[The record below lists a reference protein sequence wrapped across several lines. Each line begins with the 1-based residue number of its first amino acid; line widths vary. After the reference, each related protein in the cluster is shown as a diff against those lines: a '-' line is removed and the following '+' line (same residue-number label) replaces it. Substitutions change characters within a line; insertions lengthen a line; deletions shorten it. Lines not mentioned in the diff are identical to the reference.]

1 MPTSPQLINLIRQ
14 QAWSPV
20 SPAVGALVDALLV
33 RYGNAA
39 QAILFYGSC
48 LRSGDDREG
57 LVDLYLLVDSYRS
70 AYDKRIPA
78 FLNKLLPPNVFYL
91 EAAFEGRTVRAK
103 YAIISL
109 ADFLRG
115 TSMRWFH
122 SYLWGRFAQPTAIV
136 YARNDKLIEQVQ
148 AALAQ
153 AVVTFVTRV
162 LPAIED
168 TFVARELWRE
178 GFSLTYWAELRAEGA
193 NQPVSLFDS
202 APVHYEFLTRAAM
215 AEVRFAVRVVATAEP
230 VHYQTRIPT
239 RVRRLSRLA
248 WGVRSVQGKVLS
260 VLRLIKGLA
269 TFRGGPDYI
278 LWKIERHSGVRAEL
292 TPRMRRY
299 PLLAALALSWR
310 LYRSGGFH

>member
-1 MPTSPQLINLIRQ
+1 LIRQ
-14 QAWSPV
+14 QSWSPV
-20 SPAVGALVDALLV
+20 SPGVGSLVDELLF
-33 RYGNAA
+33 RYGDAV

-70 AYDKRIPA
+70 AYDKRITA

-91 EAAFEGRTVRAK
+91 EAAFEDQAVRAK

-115 TSMRWFH
+115 TSTRWFH

-136 YARNDKLIEQVQ
+136 YARNDKLTEQVQ

-153 AVVTFVTRV
+153 AVLTFVTRV
-162 LPAIED
+162 LPAIAD

-178 GFSLTYWAELRAEGA
+178 GLSLTYGAEIRAEGA
-193 NQPVSLFDS
+193 DQPVSLFDS
-202 APVHYEFLTRAAM
+202 APRHYEHLTRAAM
-215 AEVRFAVRVVATAEP
+215 AQVRFAVRVVTRAEP

-239 RVRRLSRLA
+239 LVRRLSRLA
-248 WGVRSVQGKVLS
+248 WRVRSLQGKVLS
-260 VLRLIKGLA
+260 VLRLMKGLA
-269 TFRGGPDYI
+269 TFQGGPDYI
-278 LWKIERHSGVRAEL
+278 LWKIERHSGVSAEL
-292 TPRMRRY
+292 TPRMRKY